1 MAKDKKDT
9 KKKKAKLP
17 KQIGGVKVPKE
28 LRGAG
33 GKALKL
39 AKDHPVL
46 GEAVAAGLLAAAA
59 ALMEKDEAKRG
70 AGKVLKAAAGAMGVR
85 LMDEAKDAFS
95 GKGRKAKAEGE
106 TAGASAPAAKPKPA

>member
-1 MAKDKKDT
+1 MAKQKKD
-9 KKKKAKLP
+9 KKKAKLP
-17 KQIGGVKVPKE
+17 KQIGGVRVPKE

-59 ALMEKDEAKRG
+59 ALMEKDEAKR
-70 AGKVLKAAAGAMGVR
+70 APGKVLKAAAGAMGVR
-85 LMDEAKDAFS
+85 LMDEAKGAFG
-95 GKGRKAKAEGE
+95 GKGRKAKAEGGE
-106 TAGASAPAAKPKPA
+106 DKPAPTPKRRPA